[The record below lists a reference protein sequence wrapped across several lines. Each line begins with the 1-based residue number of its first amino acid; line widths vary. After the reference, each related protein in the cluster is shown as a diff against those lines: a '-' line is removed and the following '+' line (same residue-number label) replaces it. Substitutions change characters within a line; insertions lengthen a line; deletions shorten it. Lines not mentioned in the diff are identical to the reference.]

1 MSTHSL
7 EREREMSVYTN
18 NDIAFNILWSP
29 LPFISWFV
37 PFIGHLGIA
46 DSRGIASDFQGPY
59 YVGDDGRMAFGNPT
73 RALKMD
79 ISDLP
84 GGSSKWDEYITVA
97 NEIYRGRMH
106 NLCFDNCHSHVAY
119 ALNEMGLVNF
129 GIRKWDMVKLC
140 FLVFFKARFLS
151 FGGFLKQFLPFIF
164 FLSIIIIFKLLRK

>member
-29 LPFISWFV
+29 LPFISWFG

-46 DSRGIASDFQGPY
+46 DSRGIASDFQGLY
-59 YVGDDGRMAFGNPT
+59 YVWDDGRMAFGNPT

-84 GGSSKWDEYITVA
+84 GK
-97 NEIYRGRMH
+97 N
-106 NLCFDNCHSHVAY
+106 
-119 ALNEMGLVNF
+119 
-129 GIRKWDMVKLC
+129 K
-140 FLVFFKARFLS
+140 
-151 FGGFLKQFLPFIF
+151 
-164 FLSIIIIFKLLRK
+164 

>member
-73 RALKMD
+73 RVLKMD

-84 GGSSKWDEYITVA
+84 GK
-97 NEIYRGRMH
+97 N
-106 NLCFDNCHSHVAY
+106 
-119 ALNEMGLVNF
+119 
-129 GIRKWDMVKLC
+129 K
-140 FLVFFKARFLS
+140 
-151 FGGFLKQFLPFIF
+151 
-164 FLSIIIIFKLLRK
+164 